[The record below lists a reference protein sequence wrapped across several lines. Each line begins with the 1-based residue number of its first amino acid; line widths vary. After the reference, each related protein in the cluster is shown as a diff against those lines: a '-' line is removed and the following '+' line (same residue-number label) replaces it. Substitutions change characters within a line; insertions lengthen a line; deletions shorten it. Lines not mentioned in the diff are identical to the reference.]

1 MNAVLWSRVR
11 EIRKHGSFGETM
23 VMRPN
28 RWFQGHESLP
38 DPLPSESPISLLF
51 LTTTKEAFLLET

>member
-38 DPLPSESPISLLF
+38 DLLIIIFLIYLSL
-51 LTTTKEAFLLET
+51 KGE